1 MKIVYLWGHI
11 SQATKL
17 QMRCFRGPRNYI
29 LDAKS
34 KYMLQKDI
42 FLANLCQV
50 VDIQVPLWSHFLNLI
65 ICLYF
70 VTKCFSEAYILI
82 LHPKCSSGDP

>member
-1 MKIVYLWGHI
+1 MKIVYIWGHI

-34 KYMLQKDI
+34 KYMLQKTFGVKI
-42 FLANLCQV
+42 VANNE
-50 VDIQVPLWSHFLNLI
+50 I
-65 ICLYF
+65 
-70 VTKCFSEAYILI
+70 
-82 LHPKCSSGDP
+82 